1 MKTDDANTW
10 VHGEH
15 SEQVDQYIEE
25 ADLVVVE
32 RRRTIKI
39 LADLFSYQFE
49 APQDLSLLD
58 LGCGDGVLSG
68 HINDR
73 YPGNRFHLIDGSQAM
88 IEKAREKL
96 RGDHVSFTCQTFEDY
111 IGVPAVKS
119 SYDFVYSANAIH
131 HLDLAGKRLLY
142 SKVYQEMRR
151 GGLFINIDPVL
162 PTSERTEALQFAM
175 WTDWI
180 NENLARRGMG
190 DKVGTYDGLPEGY
203 KHRQENKPSGLAEQL
218 QALGEVGFNDVDCY
232 FKYSVFAV
240 FGGTKE

>member
-1 MKTDDANTW
+1 MKADDANTW

-15 SEQVDQYIEE
+15 SEEIDQYLDM

-39 LADLFSYQFE
+39 LADLFRHHFGATQG
-49 APQDLSLLD
+49 LSLLD
-58 LGCGDGVLSG
+58 LGCGDGVLSR

-73 YPGNRFHLIDGSQAM
+73 YPGNRFHLIDGSEQM
-88 IEKAREKL
+88 IEKAQENL
-96 RGDHVSFTCQTFEDY
+96 RGERVLFTCQTFEDY
-111 IGVPAVKS
+111 ISVPAVQS
-119 SYDFVYSANAIH
+119 RYDFAYSANAIH
-131 HLDLAGKRLLY
+131 HLDLVGKGQLY

-180 NENLARRGMG
+180 NENLARLGM
-190 DKVGTYDGLPEGY
+190 DEKVGTYDGLPDGY
-203 KHRQENKPSGLAEQL
+203 KQAEENRPSGLIEQL
-218 QALGEVGFNDVDCY
+218 QLLNDVGFDHVDCF
-232 FKYSVFAV
+232 FKYGVFAV
-240 FGGTKE
+240 FGGIKQ